1 MRQGFRTTI
10 LIVSVLMLSAS
21 VVAAAELRVFG
32 VAPVRAGMT
41 GLGPDFT
48 KDTGNAV
55 NLNIIAANLVEP
67 QKLAGENYDVAVLG
81 AAAME
86 ELEKAGGLRPG
97 SRAPLVRTGIGVA
110 VREGS
115 PVPDL
120 STPDAFKQA
129 MLAAR
134 SIVYRDTAQT
144 DLSGAIAERIL
155 AKAGILD
162 AVKPKIRIESLS
174 VSHELIAKG
183 EIEIGLYNVSEA
195 PSKGV
200 ILAGPVPAPLQL
212 YSSYE
217 VAIMAHAAA
226 PETAANFIA
235 FITGQKARD
244 RWQKVGMEPL
254 SAR

>member
-1 MRQGFRTTI
+1 MRQALRTTS
-10 LIVSVLMLSAS
+10 LVASVLMLSAS
-21 VVAAAELRVFG
+21 VVAAAEIRVFG
-32 VAPVRAGMT
+32 VAPVRAAMSS
-41 GLGPDFT
+41 LGPDFA
-48 KDTGNAV
+48 KSSGNEV
-55 NLNIIAANLVEP
+55 NLNIVAANLVEP
-67 QKLAGENYDVAVLG
+67 QKLAGETYDVAVLG
-81 AAAME
+81 TAAME
-86 ELEKAGGLRPG
+86 ELEKAGGIRPG
-97 SRAPLVRTGIGVA
+97 SRVPLARTGIGVA

-134 SIVYRDTAQT
+134 SIAYRDTAQA

-155 AKAGILD
+155 IKAGIHD
-162 AVKPKIRIESLS
+162 ALKPKIRIESLS
-174 VSHELIAKG
+174 VSHEMIAKG

-200 ILAGPVPAPLQL
+200 ILAGPVPEPLQL

-217 VAIMAHAAA
+217 VAMMAHAAA
-226 PETAANFIA
+226 PEAAAAFIA
-235 FITGQKARD
+235 FITGGKARD

-254 SAR
+254 STR

>member
-1 MRQGFRTTI
+1 MGKLFRI
-10 LIVSVLMLSAS
+10 PASVVCALMLSANI
-21 VVAAAELRVFG
+21 VAAAELRVFG
-32 VAPVRAGMT
+32 VAPVRAAMT
-41 GLGPDFT
+41 SLGPDFT
-48 KDTGNAV
+48 RDSGQPV

-67 QKLAGENYDVAVLG
+67 QKLAGENYDIAILG
-81 AAAME
+81 TAAMQA
-86 ELEKAGGLRPG
+86 LENAGGIRPG
-97 SRAPLVRTGIGVA
+97 SRVPLARTGIGVA

-120 STPDAFKQA
+120 STADAFRQA

-134 SIVYRDTAQT
+134 SIVYRDTAQA
-144 DLSGAIAERIL
+144 DLSGAMAERIL
-155 AKAGILD
+155 MQAGIHD
-162 AVKPKIRIESLS
+162 ALKSKIRIESLS

-200 ILAGPVPAPLQL
+200 ILAGPVPAPLQI

-217 VAIMAHAAA
+217 VAIMTRAAA
-226 PETAANFIA
+226 PDVAADFIA
-235 FITGQKARD
+235 FITGNKARE

-254 SAR
+254 SGR